1 MPQLDPSTFGTQLFW
16 LGICFVA
23 LYGVMALIVLP
34 RISSTLQARAAQL
47 DDDLAEAEALR
58 EKAEMALAAYEEAL
72 AEARSRA
79 LTLAQDMRAEVQAET
94 DRQKAALDA
103 KLAEQAQAAE
113 VAMTKARDAAMD
125 GLSDAASALVGDVR
139 LADAHTERRHRV
151 HLHRHHA
158 CGGEAAAGH
167 GLLALAFCGGG
178 GGELA
183 DERHDRQGGGQS
195 ARLRRV
201 HGRRRLHQR

>member
-34 RISSTLQARAAQL
+34 RISSTLQARASQL

-58 EKAEMALAAYEEAL
+58 EKAETALAAYEEAL

-79 LTLAQDMRAEVQAET
+79 LTLAQNMRAEVQAET
-94 DRQKAALDA
+94 DRQKAELDA

-113 VAMTKARDAAMD
+113 AAMSKARDEAML
-125 GLSDAASALVGDVR
+125 GLSDAAAAIVGDVMDAIGTAK
-139 LADAHTERRHRV
+139 ADDAAV
-151 HLHRHHA
+151 A
-158 CGGEAAAGH
+158 EAVKTVAA
-167 GLLALAFCGGG
+167 
-178 GGELA
+178 E
-183 DERHDRQGGGQS
+183 
-195 ARLRRV
+195 
-201 HGRRRLHQR
+201 

>member
-34 RISSTLQARAAQL
+34 RISSTLQARASQL

-58 EKAEMALAAYEEAL
+58 EKAEAALAAYEEAL

-125 GLSDAASALVGDVR
+125 GLSDAASALVGDVMDAIGTVK
-139 LADAHTERRHRV
+139 ADD
-151 HLHRHHA
+151 
-158 CGGEAAAGH
+158 AAVAK
-167 GLLALAFCGGG
+167 AVKTVAA
-178 GGELA
+178 E
-183 DERHDRQGGGQS
+183 
-195 ARLRRV
+195 
-201 HGRRRLHQR
+201 

>member
-34 RISSTLQARAAQL
+34 RISSTLQARASQL

-58 EKAEMALAAYEEAL
+58 EKAETALAAYEEAL

-125 GLSDAASALVGDVR
+125 GLSDAASALVGDVMDAIGTVK
-139 LADAHTERRHRV
+139 ADD
-151 HLHRHHA
+151 
-158 CGGEAAAGH
+158 AAVAK
-167 GLLALAFCGGG
+167 AVKTVAA
-178 GGELA
+178 E
-183 DERHDRQGGGQS
+183 
-195 ARLRRV
+195 
-201 HGRRRLHQR
+201 

>member
-1 MPQLDPSTFGTQLFW
+1 MPQLAPSTFGTQLFW

-23 LYGVMALIVLP
+23 LYGGMALIVLP
-34 RISSTLQARAAQL
+34 RISRTLHAPSSQL

-58 EKAEMALAAYEEAL
+58 EKAETALAAYEEAL

-125 GLSDAASALVGDVR
+125 GLSDAASALVGDVMDAIGTVK
-139 LADAHTERRHRV
+139 ADD
-151 HLHRHHA
+151 
-158 CGGEAAAGH
+158 AAVAK
-167 GLLALAFCGGG
+167 AVKTVAA
-178 GGELA
+178 E
-183 DERHDRQGGGQS
+183 
-195 ARLRRV
+195 
-201 HGRRRLHQR
+201 

>member
-34 RISSTLQARAAQL
+34 RISSTLQARASQL

-58 EKAEMALAAYEEAL
+58 ERAETALAAYEEAL

-125 GLSDAASALVGDVR
+125 GLSDAASALVGDVMDAIGTVK
-139 LADAHTERRHRV
+139 ADD
-151 HLHRHHA
+151 
-158 CGGEAAAGH
+158 AAVAK
-167 GLLALAFCGGG
+167 AVKTVAA
-178 GGELA
+178 E
-183 DERHDRQGGGQS
+183 
-195 ARLRRV
+195 
-201 HGRRRLHQR
+201 

>member
-34 RISSTLQARAAQL
+34 RISGTLQARASQL

-58 EKAEMALAAYEEAL
+58 EKAETALAAYEEAL

-79 LTLAQDMRAEVQAET
+79 LTLAQDMHAEVQDET

-125 GLSDAASALVGDVR
+125 GLSDAASALVGDVMDAIGTVK
-139 LADAHTERRHRV
+139 ADD
-151 HLHRHHA
+151 
-158 CGGEAAAGH
+158 AAVAK
-167 GLLALAFCGGG
+167 AVETVAA
-178 GGELA
+178 E
-183 DERHDRQGGGQS
+183 
-195 ARLRRV
+195 
-201 HGRRRLHQR
+201 

>member
-23 LYGVMALIVLP
+23 LSGVMALIVLP
-34 RISSTLQARAAQL
+34 RLSSTLQARAAQL

-58 EKAEMALAAYEEAL
+58 EKAETALAAYEEAL

-125 GLSDAASALVGDVR
+125 GLSDAARGVVVEGMDAIGTVK
-139 LADAHTERRHRV
+139 ADDGAVAKAVKTV
-151 HLHRHHA
+151 
-158 CGGEAAAGH
+158 AA
-167 GLLALAFCGGG
+167 
-178 GGELA
+178 E
-183 DERHDRQGGGQS
+183 
-195 ARLRRV
+195 
-201 HGRRRLHQR
+201 